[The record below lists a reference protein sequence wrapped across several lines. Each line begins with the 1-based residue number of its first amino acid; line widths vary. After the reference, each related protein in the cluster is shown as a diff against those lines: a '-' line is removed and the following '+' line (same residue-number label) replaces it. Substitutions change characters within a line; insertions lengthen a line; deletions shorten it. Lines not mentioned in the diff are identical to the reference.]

1 MKKQKLILISFFF
14 FFSYINFSLSSDQ
27 VENVIAGKPKVTDG
41 DTIKINNKNIRFS
54 GIDAPESYFFGKKQS
69 CILNNIKIL
78 CGNLS
83 KEKLVEKIGNQIVIC
98 KLEKNK
104 DQYSRL
110 IGECFINNESLS
122 VFMVRNGY
130 AFDYPKYSGGK
141 YRKYEIYAKN
151 LSLGLWQMQFEYPWI
166 WRKKNRS

>member
-130 AFDYPKYSGGK
+130 AFDYPKYSDGK

-166 WRKKNRS
+166 WRKKNR

>member
-14 FFSYINFSLSSDQ
+14 LLFNNISSLSLDNNYLLIS
-27 VENVIAGKPKVTDG
+27 GKAKIIDG
-41 DTIKINNKNIRFS
+41 DTLKINNKKIRFS

-69 CILNNIKIL
+69 CVLNNIEIL

-83 KEKLVEKIGNQIVIC
+83 KEKLVEKIRNQIVTC

-104 DQYSRL
+104 DQYNRL

-122 VFMVRNGY
+122 VFMVRHGY

-141 YRKYEIYAKN
+141 FRKHEIYAKN
-151 LSLGLWQMQFEYPWI
+151 LSLGLWQTQFEYPWI
-166 WRKKNRS
+166 WRKKNR

>member
-130 AFDYPKYSGGK
+130 AFDYPKYSDGK
-141 YRKYEIYAKN
+141 YRKHEIYAKN

-166 WRKKNRS
+166 WRKKNR

>member
-27 VENVIAGKPKVTDG
+27 VDNVITGKPKVTDG

-54 GIDAPESYFFGKKQS
+54 GIDAPESYFFGKKQL

-130 AFDYPKYSGGK
+130 AFDYPKYSDGK
-141 YRKYEIYAKN
+141 YRKHEIYAKN

-166 WRKKNRS
+166 WRKKNR

>member
-1 MKKQKLILISFFF
+1 MKKLKLILVSFFF
-14 FFSYINFSLSSDQ
+14 ILLNINSSFSLNSNLKIISGKA
-27 VENVIAGKPKVTDG
+27 VITDG
-41 DTIKINNKNIRFS
+41 DTVKINNKKIRFS

-130 AFDYPKYSGGK
+130 AFDYPKYSDGK
-141 YRKYEIYAKN
+141 YRKHEIYAKN
-151 LSLGLWQMQFEYPWI
+151 FSLGLWQMQFEYPWI
-166 WRKKNRS
+166 WRKKNR

>member
-27 VENVIAGKPKVTDG
+27 VENVIVGKPKVTDG

-130 AFDYPKYSGGK
+130 AFDYPKYSDGK
-141 YRKYEIYAKN
+141 YRKHEIYAKN

-166 WRKKNRS
+166 WRKKNR